1 MNCFNKL
8 ISCPCD
14 ESLLRIHKIKICKKA
29 LKFMKVFSGSKTEEF
44 EKLLS
49 LKTKGSEVPYPQI
62 SFSRLSLT
70 YAIYL

>member
-1 MNCFNKL
+1 M
-8 ISCPCD
+8 
-14 ESLLRIHKIKICKKA
+14 A